1 MPNGRRWT
9 AEEKRAILEEYETA
23 PHGSKGGVLRR
34 HQLRVDQVASW
45 ATYRDLGILDTGYRK
60 GMRPRMTPKAESAE
74 INRLRGQVRRLEAE
88 VEQAR
93 RDRLVAEAA
102 AETLGKASALL
113 QAMLQ
118 SATPT
123 TSEPSSPAASPGSA
137 TTG

>member
-1 MPNGRRWT
+1 MPTGRRWT

-34 HQLRVDQVASW
+34 HQLRVEQVARWS
-45 ATYRDLGILDTGYRK
+45 TYRDLGILDTGFRK
-60 GMRPRMTPKAESAE
+60 GMRMRMTPKAESAE
-74 INRLRGQVRRLEAE
+74 INRLRGEVRRL
-88 VEQAR
+88 QAQVDQAQ

-118 SATPT
+118 SAAPR
-123 TSEPSSPAASPGSA
+123 SEPSSPAASPGS
-137 TTG
+137 TPTG